1 MIALQETDRIV
12 LKRMAEDFIKAPAY
26 SINNSFTSDNFDTI
40 QLAISNY
47 SNLNATRIFAK
58 MEISNMLQTETN
70 FTQELH
76 MIHHVLNVLDRKA
89 MKFAQNNTANI
100 HQQYCFAFSYMAN
113 QLFKLSKHIKS
124 IL

>member
-26 SINNSFTSDNFDTI
+26 CINNSFTSENFDTI

-58 MEISNMLQTETN
+58 MEILNMLQTETN
-70 FTQELH
+70 FTQELQ

-89 MKFAQNNTANI
+89 MKFAQNNTSDI
-100 HQQYCFAFSYMAN
+100 HKQYCFAFSYMAN